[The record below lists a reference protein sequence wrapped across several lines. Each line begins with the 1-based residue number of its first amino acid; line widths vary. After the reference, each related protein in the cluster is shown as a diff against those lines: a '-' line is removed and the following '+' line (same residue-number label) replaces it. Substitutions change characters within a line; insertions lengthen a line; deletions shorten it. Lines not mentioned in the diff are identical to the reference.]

1 MCARIQTHSHTLA
14 DKSRD
19 ANLVVAAS
27 ADDTA
32 CKMVRVTTAI
42 AASIIAAV
50 TADTPCLRTE

>member
-1 MCARIQTHSHTLA
+1 MPTW
-14 DKSRD
+14 
-19 ANLVVAAS
+19 VVAAS